1 MTVEPA
7 RSREDDVAMTETAP
21 RPRAATLDELGP
33 NAGLVE
39 EMYRLYRDNPQAVSV
54 GWREFFADYV
64 PRAATTTAAAPS
76 APAPAPAATPAPAPV
91 APQAPP
97 TAQPAQP

>member
-21 RPRAATLDELGP
+21 RPPAPSLDELGP

-39 EMYRLYRDNPQAVSV
+39 EMYRLYRDNPQAVSA

-64 PRAATTTAAAPS
+64 PRATV
-76 APAPAPAATPAPAPV
+76 APAPATSAPSVPSVPTATATPSPSPAASPAP
-91 APQAPP
+91 
-97 TAQPAQP
+97 